1 MNQIL
6 SNKKVLLVGN
16 NRVARPNFKNMLC
29 DFAGIASEHIFSKNY
44 NMLLLD
50 YVKDR
55 DVIVWDVVHP
65 LSASLYI
72 DEISKLSNL
81 PLGDQLLGIPQ
92 DKMDRWFFEGFWE
105 ALSEQEISFLYST
118 WLKKVSFFL
127 ECTPNIIILPVTLAY
142 FDSQL
147 PLKNCLEFLQTLN
160 CKIIDFQ
167 ISSFSRYPFEGERGD
182 LNDVAWKEMLPGI
195 LEAING

>member
-1 MNQIL
+1 MNQVL

-16 NRVARPNFKNMLC
+16 NRLGKPNIKNMLC
-29 DFAGIASEHIFSKNY
+29 NFAGLSSEHIFSFNY
-44 NMLLLD
+44 NMLFLD
-50 YVKDR
+50 HAKKYDL
-55 DVIVWDVVHP
+55 ILWDVVHP

-81 PLGDQLLGIPQ
+81 PLGDQVTGIPQ

-105 ALSEQEISFLYST
+105 ALTEQEISFLYSG
-118 WLKKVSFFL
+118 WLKKISFFL
-127 ECTPNIIILPVTLAY
+127 ECTPGIIILPVTISY

-147 PLKNCLEFLQTLN
+147 PLRNCLELLQTLN

-182 LNDVAWKEMLPGI
+182 LNDVAWKEMLPRM

>member
-1 MNQIL
+1 MNQVL

-16 NRVARPNFKNMLC
+16 NRVARPNHKNRLS
-29 DFAGIASEHIFSKNY
+29 DFAGIASEHIFSFNY

-55 DVIVWDVVHP
+55 GVIVWDVVHP
-65 LSASLYI
+65 LAGALHI

-81 PLGDQLLGIPQ
+81 PLGNQVTKLPQ

-105 ALSEQEISFLYST
+105 ALTEQEINFLYST

-127 ECTPNIIILPVTLAY
+127 ECTPGIILLPVTISY

-147 PLKNCLEFLQTLN
+147 PLRNCLELLQTLN

-182 LNDVAWKEMLPGI
+182 LNDVAWRELMPKM

>member
-1 MNQIL
+1 MNEVL
-6 SNKKVLLVGN
+6 PNKKVLLVGN
-16 NRVARPNFKNMLC
+16 NRTARPNFKNRLC
-29 DFAGIASEHIFSKNY
+29 DSIGLSHEHIFTFNY
-44 NMLLLD
+44 NMVFLD
-50 YVKDR
+50 HAKKYDL
-55 DVIVWDVVHP
+55 ILWDVVHP

-81 PLGDQLLGIPQ
+81 PLSSQVLGIPQ
-92 DKMDRWFFEGFWE
+92 GQTDRWFFEGFWE
-105 ALSEQEISFLYST
+105 ALTEQEINFLYST

-127 ECTPNIIILPVTLAY
+127 ECVPGIIILPVTTAY

-147 PLKNCLEFLQTLN
+147 PLRNCLELLQTLN

-182 LNDVAWKEMLPGI
+182 LNDVAWRELTPRI
-195 LEAING
+195 LEVING

>member
-1 MNQIL
+1 MNQVL

-16 NRVARPNFKNMLC
+16 NRISRPNHKNRLG
-29 DFAGIASEHIFSKNY
+29 DFVGSSSEHIFSPNHYMVFFNY
-44 NMLLLD
+44 
-50 YVKDR
+50 VRDR
-55 DVIVWDVVHP
+55 DVILWDLPHP
-65 LSASLYI
+65 LNGCLSM
-72 DEISKLSNL
+72 DEIQQLSNL
-81 PLGDQLLGIPQ
+81 PLGNQVTKLPQ

-105 ALSEQEISFLYST
+105 ALTEQEINFLYST

-127 ECTPNIIILPVTLAY
+127 ECTPGIIILPVTTAY

-147 PLKNCLEFLQTLN
+147 PLKNCLELLQTLN

-182 LNDVAWKEMLPGI
+182 LNDVAWRELMPRM